1 LRGLSISDIRK
12 VPNPEPALMTMKPT
26 ELQKHNALKIVNKM
40 KKAATP
46 DRFGGTAAAVTDRR
60 EQRRLDQAAGLVP
73 FAVKL
78 NRELVAQVNAL
89 AQARKAPVNAVVAE
103 LLQAALKK

>member
-1 LRGLSISDIRK
+1 
-12 VPNPEPALMTMKPT
+12 MTMKPS
-26 ELQKHNALKIVNKM
+26 ELQKYSALKIVNKM

-46 DRFGGTAAAVTDRR
+46 DRFGGTAVLDRR
-60 EQRRLDQAAGLVP
+60 EQRRLDQAAGLIP

-78 NRELVAQVNAL
+78 NSDLVAQVNAL
-89 AQARKAPVNAVVAE
+89 AQQRKVAVNEIVAE